1 MSTKTTF
8 KRIALVA
15 VAALGLG
22 VLSVAPSS
30 AAVGTI
36 SIAAVQQGAPA
47 LDSTALLGAETD
59 TAAIFTVSTL
69 ITNGDSITVSF
80 IATGTNPTSAVVTP
94 VLTMLDSTSAQTGN
108 LFTNGKIRAYS
119 SAAADSV
126 TAYDGTNGTTI
137 SATTIVESASGTNYL
152 GAKFALYL
160 DSNTP
165 STRKAGT
172 YNYLVVVKAYQNGGA
187 SINDALTQT
196 LPITLVIAADAAA
209 SKTPSAVTSF
219 ANLNA
224 AAAPSQA
231 AVGTDAVISKV
242 STAGTAAGFIY
253 VGNRNAKN
261 GVSTAQDSLTAT
273 LTGAGVV
280 CSNTGTL
287 TTPVAGTCGKS
298 IKVNAS
304 AGDYEFVLQAD
315 GTAGTATVVVSASVA
330 GWTSTKTLSFYAKA
344 AKTLTASVFTPVLG
358 VGSNDSA
365 VVVTAVDSNG
375 TNWAGTAYIVATAAA
390 DALIGGSAT
399 TPVACVASTDG
410 TKQYCPVSTIST
422 GTANF
427 TVIDAS
433 TVALATATSNA
444 IAVKVSNAS
453 AATVKIAFD
462 KATYSPFEK
471 AIITVTPVD
480 SSGNA
485 IAAVSGSYLAAA
497 LTSNVALT
505 IPGGA
510 TATLPGASITT
521 VAYNGTDKTAGTLS
535 YVVYMPA
542 AAGTVTLTGKGG
554 AALPLAGQVAV
565 TASAT
570 VVNASV
576 DAATDA
582 ANEATDAANAATDA
596 ALAAADAADA
606 ATAAA
611 QDASD
616 AVAALSATVATLIA
630 SLKAQLTS
638 LTNLVIKI
646 QKKVKA

>member
-30 AAVGTI
+30 AAAGTI
-36 SIAAVQQGAPA
+36 TLASVQSGTAA
-47 LDSTALLGAETD
+47 LDSTVLTGVETT
-59 TAAIFTVSTL
+59 TAAIFTATSLLTG
-69 ITNGDSITVSF
+69 TDSISVQF
-80 IATGTNPTSAVVTP
+80 LATGTNPTGSAVFP
-94 VLTMLDSTSAQTGN
+94 KLTFLDSASAQTGT
-108 LFTNGKIRAYS
+108 LATNGIIRAYS

-126 TAYDGTNGTTI
+126 TAGT
-137 SATTIVESASGTNYL
+137 AIVESTTTNNVLSAS
-152 GAKFALYL
+152 FALYL
-160 DSNTP
+160 DSSTA

-172 YNYLVVVKAYQNGGA
+172 YSYLIIAKGYSNGV
-187 SINDALTQT
+187 INDALTTT
-196 LPITLVIAADAAA
+196 LPVSITIAAAATA
-209 SKTPSAVTSF
+209 SLTPSAVTSF

-224 AAAPSQA
+224 AAAASQLV
-231 AVGTDAVISKV
+231 VGTDAVISKV

-253 VGNRNAKN
+253 VGNRNASN

-273 LTGAGVV
+273 VTGAGVV

-287 TTPVAGTCGKS
+287 GSPAAGTCGKS

-315 GTAGTATVVVSASVA
+315 GTAGSSTVVVSASVA

-344 AKTLTASVFTPVLG
+344 AKTLTASVFTPILG

-365 VVVTAVDSNG
+365 VVVTAVDSSG
-375 TNWAGTAYIVATAAA
+375 TNWAGTAYIVATTAA

-399 TPVACVASTDG
+399 TPVPCVASTDG

-433 TVALATATSNA
+433 TVALATATSNSV
-444 IAVKVSNAS
+444 AVKVSNAT
-453 AATVKIAFD
+453 AASVKIAFD
-462 KATYSPFEK
+462 KATYAPFEK

-480 SSGNA
+480 SAGNK
-485 IAAVSGSYLAAA
+485 IQAVSGNYLAAA

-521 VAYNGTDKTAGTLS
+521 VAYNGTNATAGSLS

-542 AAGTVTLTGKGG
+542 GSGTVTLTGMGG

-565 TASAT
+565 TATAS
-570 VVNASV
+570 VVNSSV

-616 AVAALSATVATLIA
+616 AVAALSATVDKLVA
-630 SLKAQLTS
+630 SLKAQITS